1 MKRMVT
7 QGQWSLWK
15 NDKNLQCVGKVK
27 IMFRAEQ
34 PLAVYGARTSNFKNE
49 LLLGFAE
56 NGEIETLWD
65 QHNAFVRVA
74 SEGRVWFKTFESV
87 HAVERTSDTRYT
99 SNERPSAL
107 SPEMQAIMRM
117 VKRNELEREYQRSQN
132 QRIQEDLRRI
142 ASSDRKDQGGASE
155 PAPAKEAKKD
165 ASQDEGASSHDAG
178 KPESDKTGQ
187 GPNEAASRKAKTD
200 G

>member
-1 MKRMVT
+1 
-7 QGQWSLWK
+7 
-15 NDKNLQCVGKVK
+15 
-27 IMFRAEQ
+27 MFRAEQ

-65 QHNAFVRVA
+65 QQNAFVRVA
-74 SEGRVWFKTFESV
+74 SEGRVWFKTFEAV

-117 VKRNELEREYQRSQN
+117 VKKNELEREYQRSEN
-132 QRIQEDLRRI
+132 QRISENLRRLT
-142 ASSDRKDQGGASE
+142 ASDRKDQGGSPD
-155 PAPAKEAKKD
+155 PAPAKEAKTTASKD
-165 ASQDEGASSHDAG
+165 KSASSDDAG
-178 KPESDKTGQ
+178 KSESGEAGEIPD
-187 GPNEAASRKAKTD
+187 EAASRKSKAD